1 MRLSLTS
8 LCTQTDIRA
17 EEHATDLAF
26 ALIGLNN
33 NFELEQFDEMRQKAL
48 TALVASAPKQAAPA
62 MIEQYFTPHYSVDQR
77 FVMLT
82 SLAFGARELAGLS
95 QPLPS
100 TVSSFPSK
108 ELPPALHAK
117 LVEFEAGPFTKGGVD
132 GLASQVASSALGD
145 IRDDASRAHGP
156 TEEERR
162 ESMLSTRAP
171 SRSRVS
177 SKLSKP
183 AKQTQSESR
192 YGGLAEGCFVMPLV
206 NRMWLSLHHGA
217 GSADSLLLPL
227 LLSRFFSTLSLL
239 VHAAS
244 HAFSLQRIIPEVLGL
259 TLALKGASDEEEVVA
274 AQMELVVVS
283 LQTASLD
290 TGTTEKMLM
299 RESDTRGMVFACRD
313 WAEAVWTAVEGQA
326 EVGRL
331 GRNAAGVLLR
341 VEQMSAM
348 Y

>member
-1 MRLSLTS
+1 
-8 LCTQTDIRA
+8 
-17 EEHATDLAF
+17 
-26 ALIGLNN
+26 
-33 NFELEQFDEMRQKAL
+33 
-48 TALVASAPKQAAPA
+48 
-62 MIEQYFTPHYSVDQR
+62 MIEQYYTPHYSVDQR
-77 FVMLT
+77 FTILT

-95 QPLPS
+95 GLSPS
-100 TVSSFPSK
+100 TVSSSSFPSK

-132 GLASQVASSALGD
+132 GLGSQVASSALGS
-145 IRDDASRAHGP
+145 IRDNAAQADGP

-162 ESMLSTRAP
+162 ETMLSTRAP
-171 SRSRVS
+171 PQKRVS
-177 SKLSKP
+177 SKLTRP
-183 AKQTQSESR
+183 TQVTQSENK
-192 YGGLAEGCFVMPLV
+192 YGALAEGCFVMPLV

-217 GSADSLLLPL
+217 GSSDLLLLPL
-227 LLSRFFSTLSLL
+227 LLSRFFSTLSIL

-244 HAFSLQRIIPEVLGL
+244 SAFSLQRIVPEVLGL
-259 TLALKGASDEEEVVA
+259 ALALKGASDEEEVVA
-274 AQMELVVVS
+274 AQMEVLVVC
-283 LQTASLD
+283 LQAASID
-290 TGTTEKMLM
+290 SGSTEKMLM

-313 WAEAVWTAVEGQA
+313 WAEAIWTAVEGQA